1 MNRDKILVVDDE
13 PAIQKVLSITLESND
28 FAVLQ
33 ATSGKEAITLA
44 ASHNP
49 SIVLLDISLPDISGQ
64 DVLIELRK
72 WYSKPIIMLS
82 VLDGETEIVKAL
94 DHGAN
99 DYLTKPF
106 RTGELLAR
114 IRASLR
120 NADSSEPTQ
129 ILNFGSLTIDLVAH
143 AAFVNKEEVKLTQT
157 EFQILVLFAKNAGK
171 VLTHQYIL
179 KEVWG
184 TAYQTETQ
192 YLRVFIGTLRKKIE
206 TDFQHPEHIIT
217 LNGIGYRFH

>member
-120 NADSSEPTQ
+120 NADSSEPTH

>member
-33 ATSGKEAITLA
+33 ATTGKEAITLA

-49 SIVLLDISLPDISGQ
+49 SIILLDISLPDISGQ

-82 VLDGETEIVKAL
+82 VLDGEAEIVKAL

-120 NADSSEPTQ
+120 NADSSEPTH

-206 TDFQHPEHIIT
+206 GDFQHPEHIIT

>member
-33 ATSGKEAITLA
+33 ATTGKEAITLA

-64 DVLIELRK
+64 DVLMELRK

-120 NADSSEPTQ
+120 NADSSEPTH

>member
-1 MNRDKILVVDDE
+1 MVDDE
-13 PAIQKVLSITLESND
+13 SAIQKVLAITLESND
-28 FAVLQ
+28 FNVIQ
-33 ATSGKEAITLA
+33 ATTGKEAITLA
-44 ASHNP
+44 ASQNP
-49 SIVLLDISLPDISGQ
+49 ALVLLDISLPDISGQ
-64 DVLIELRK
+64 EVLVELRK
-72 WYSKPIIMLS
+72 WYNKPIIMLS
-82 VLDGETEIVKAL
+82 VLEGETEIVKAL

-120 NADSSEPTQ
+120 NADTAELSHTL
-129 ILNFGSLTIDLVAH
+129 IFDDLMIDLVAH
-143 AAFVNKEEVKLTQT
+143 TVFVKDQEVKLTQT
-157 EFQILVLFAKNAGK
+157 EFQILVLFARNAGK
-171 VLTHQYIL
+171 VLTHQYLL

-192 YLRVFIGTLRKKIE
+192 YLRVFVGTLRKKIE